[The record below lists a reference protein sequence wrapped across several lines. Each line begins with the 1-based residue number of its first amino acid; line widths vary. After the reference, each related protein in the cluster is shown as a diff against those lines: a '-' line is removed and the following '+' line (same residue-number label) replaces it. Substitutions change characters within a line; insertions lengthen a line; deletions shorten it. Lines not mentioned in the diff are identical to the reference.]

1 MRIKT
6 SIVAVLA
13 LVGASMLV
21 ASAAM
26 AGTSGSTATDSAGA
40 NKGGTLR
47 INVPDADFEYT
58 DPGLSYDTLGW
69 SMMYSTSILLA
80 NYPEKPGQ
88 AGSKLYP
95 EAAEAFP
102 TISKDG
108 KTYVWKIRK
117 GQKFSDGS
125 AVTAGSFKRALER
138 NLSPKMGQGSPMGVN
153 IGIDT
158 LIAGGADFLN
168 GKTQS
173 ISGVKAAGQVF
184 TVKLTRPDPTF
195 VSIMA
200 MQWYGAVKANM
211 EYTDKGLD
219 AYPSAG
225 PYYIK
230 ERDVGKTLLLERNP
244 NYKGK
249 RPANADKIV
258 FTVNVDINQ
267 SLLQVKAGQS
277 DLTIAL
283 PSTAHD
289 DLGKEFG
296 VNKGRY
302 FVGAETCVFYTALN
316 TSRAPFSSV
325 AARKAA
331 NWAIDRPALVRLSGK
346 YAGKR
351 HDQILVPG
359 VPGFK
364 EYKLYAIKGADIAK
378 AKGVGGSALTGS
390 VTIFHATSAL
400 ATARAQVVQY
410 NMKQVGF
417 DVKLKPTPGAV
428 YYKTLGTKGVD
439 MDIAFAGW
447 CADYNDPYD
456 FINVLLDGDTIQES
470 NNVNFAYLDNAKFTA
485 AMKAASRL
493 LGDAR
498 AAAYSKLD
506 LTAMRDLAP
515 WTPYMIPNA
524 RYFVSARAKNVIHS
538 AYFTEPIY
546 QAIAVG

>member
-6 SIVAVLA
+6 SIAAALA
-13 LVGASMLV
+13 LVGATMLV
-21 ASAAM
+21 ASAF
-26 AGTSGSTATDSAGA
+26 AGTSGTAASGSADA

-47 INVPDADFEYT
+47 INVPDSDFEYV

-69 SMMYSTSILLA
+69 SMIYSTNMMLA
-80 NYPEKPGQ
+80 NYPEKPGA

-102 TISKDG
+102 TISKNG

-117 GQKFSDGS
+117 GLKFSDGS

-153 IGIDT
+153 IGFDT
-158 LIAGGADFLN
+158 LIQGGTAYLE
-168 GKTQS
+168 GKTS
-173 ISGVKAAGQVF
+173 TLSGVKAAGQVL
-184 TVKLTRPDPTF
+184 TVKLTRPDPTL
-195 VSIMA
+195 VSILA
-200 MQWYGAVKANM
+200 MQWYTAVKANTPF
-211 EYTDKGLD
+211 TDKGLD
-219 AYPSAG
+219 GYPAAG

-230 ERDVGKTLLLERNP
+230 ARDLGKSLLLERNP
-244 NYKGK
+244 NYKGT

-258 FTVNVDINQ
+258 FTTNVNVDQ

-277 DLTIAL
+277 DLTLSL
-283 PSTAHD
+283 PVTAHD
-289 DLGKEFG
+289 ELGKEFG

-302 FVGAETCVFYTALN
+302 FVGAETCVLYWALN
-316 TSRAPFSSV
+316 TSRPPFSSV

-331 NWAIDRPALVRLSGK
+331 NWGIDRPALVRLFGK

-364 EYKLYAIKGADIAK
+364 EYKLYAIKGADVAK
-378 AKGVGGSALTGS
+378 AKAVGGSSITGT
-390 VTIFHATSAL
+390 VTIFASTSA
-400 ATARAQVVQY
+400 AAQQAAQVVQF
-410 NMKQVGF
+410 NMKQIGF
-417 DVKLKPTPGAV
+417 DTRLKPTAGSV

-439 MDIAFAGW
+439 MDIARAGW
-447 CADYNDPYD
+447 CADYNDPFD
-456 FINVLLDGDTIQES
+456 FINVLLDGRTIQDS
-470 NNVNFAYLDNAKFTA
+470 NNVNFSYLNDKSLNAKMTA
-485 AMKAASRL
+485 ASNL

-498 AAAYSKLD
+498 AAAYGKLD
-506 LTAMRDLAP
+506 LVAMRDHAP
-515 WTPYMIPNA
+515 WAPYMIPNA
-524 RYFVSARAKNVIHS
+524 RYLVSSRAKNVIHQ
-538 AYFTEPIY
+538 AYFTNAIF